1 MKDHVTVI
9 PVDQIII
16 VDGIVLPCSFGSHIK
31 NMHALQWHHGSGHIE
46 INDNGFMS
54 NSRIEDYETDV
65 LPYVKIWQ
73 TTFDLMKQE
82 PEVAKLQ
89 EKTSWW
95 KSFLPKLS

>member
-1 MKDHVTVI
+1 
-9 PVDQIII
+9 
-16 VDGIVLPCSFGSHIK
+16 
-31 NMHALQWHHGSGHIE
+31 
-46 INDNGFMS
+46 MS